1 MNELEIEKAK
11 VKAKR
16 ISEGI
21 GVVEGRIKEMD
32 RRIKE
37 MKEDLEIV
45 NNLLLNFQI
54 DRHRLELSKKKIKE
68 ANQNE

>member
-16 ISEGI
+16 INKGI
-21 GVVEGRIKEMD
+21 CVVEGRIKEMD

-37 MKEDLEIV
+37 MKEDLEVVKNI
-45 NNLLLNFQI
+45 LLNFQI
-54 DRHRLELSKKKIKE
+54 DRHRLDLAKKE
-68 ANQNE
+68 NQGGKSE

>member
-21 GVVEGRIKEMD
+21 GVVEG
-32 RRIKE
+32 RIKE

-54 DRHRLELSKKKIKE
+54 DRHRLELSKKKI
-68 ANQNE
+68 N

>member
-21 GVVEGRIKEMD
+21 CVVEG
-32 RRIKE
+32 RIKE

-45 NNLLLNFQI
+45 NNLLLNFKI
-54 DRHRLELSKKKIKE
+54 DRHRLEISKKKI
-68 ANQNE
+68 N

>member
-21 GVVEGRIKEMD
+21 GVVEGRIKE
-32 RRIKE
+32 K
-37 MKEDLEIV
+37 
-45 NNLLLNFQI
+45 N
-54 DRHRLELSKKKIKE
+54 
-68 ANQNE
+68 